1 MTTTMT
7 QGTDV
12 ETAYRGIKIR
22 AGSNLHQEVFQV
34 IVGLGLPPGGAAL
47 DVGAGEGAFSSRLLD
62 QGFRVTAIEL
72 EPGRFQAPA
81 PCLNLDLNRD
91 FAGSVD
97 QKFDLIVA
105 MEIAEHLRDPRHLIS
120 ECLGLLKPTGT
131 LIVSSPN
138 VESWLS
144 RIRFLREGRFHWF
157 DEASYHSVGHIT
169 PILSWQ
175 VAQICREH
183 GAEIARLVNT
193 HNRYLFNKLGDNWLQ
208 RLLNKSF
215 FLSALYPLM
224 KGRRDGEVNIYI
236 IKPLSPA

>member
-1 MTTTMT
+1 MTTIMT
-7 QGTDV
+7 QTTGV

-22 AGSNLHQEVFQV
+22 AGSNLHQHVFN
-34 IVGLGLPPGGAAL
+34 IITGLNLPAGAMAL
-47 DVGAGEGAFSSRLLD
+47 DVGAGEGAFSHRLLD
-62 QGFRVTAIEL
+62 QGFKVTAIEL

-91 FAGSVD
+91 FVGAVND
-97 QKFDLIVA
+97 RFDLIVA

-157 DEASYHSVGHIT
+157 DEASYYSVGHIT

-183 GAEIARLVNT
+183 NAEIVRIMNT
-193 HNRYLFNKLGDNWLQ
+193 QNRFLFEKLGDSFLA
-208 RLLNKSF
+208 RVFNKSF
-215 FLSALYPLM
+215 FLSALYPFM

-236 IKPLSPA
+236 IKPTA

>member
-1 MTTTMT
+1 MTTIMT
-7 QGTDV
+7 HDTGV

-22 AGSNLHQEVFQV
+22 AGSNLHQEVFNL
-34 IVGLGLPPGGAAL
+34 IVGLGLPAGATAL

-72 EPGRFQAPA
+72 EPGRFQAAA
-81 PCLNLDLNRD
+81 PCHNLDLNRD
-91 FAGSVD
+91 FVAQVD
-97 QKFDLIVA
+97 QQFDLIVA

-120 ECLGLLKPTGT
+120 QCLALLKPAGT

-157 DEASYHSVGHIT
+157 DEAAYHSVGHIT

-183 GAEIARLVNT
+183 GAEIARTVNT
-193 HNRYLFNKLGDNWLQ
+193 HNRFLFSQLGDSWL
-208 RLLNKSF
+208 RRFVNKSF
-215 FLSALYPLM
+215 FLGAFYPLM

-236 IKPLSPA
+236 IRHTSKA